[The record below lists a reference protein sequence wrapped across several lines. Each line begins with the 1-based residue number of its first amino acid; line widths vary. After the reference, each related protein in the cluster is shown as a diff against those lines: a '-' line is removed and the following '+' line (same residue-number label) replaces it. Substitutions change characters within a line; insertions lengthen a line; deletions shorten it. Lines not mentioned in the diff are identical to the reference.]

1 MSDAFQIQ
9 FKNAHVAQAIKFTRQ
24 TPLESAL
31 ANLDLWPAVA
41 GEVPGTVP
49 GEVPEEVA
57 GTVAGPVL
65 VLVGGAS
72 GLTADYIDRL
82 SAFFAEVICPLME
95 AHQGLV
101 IDGGT
106 DAGIMRLMGHSYR
119 ATGSTFPLIGVAASG
134 TVCLP
139 EQYPPLTFADFA
151 FLEPNHT
158 HFVLVP
164 GLLWGDESPWIAEV
178 ANLLTLDK
186 SLTLL
191 VNGGK
196 ISWQDVTYSVRA
208 QRPVLVLAGSGR
220 TADELALAIGGDR
233 SNQRANQLVDS
244 GLLSTVQLQGD
255 WQRLKGEI
263 DRYFS
268 S

>member
-1 MSDAFQIQ
+1 MSSAFQIQ
-9 FKNAHVAQAIKFTRQ
+9 FKNSHVAQAIKFTRRDH
-24 TPLESAL
+24 LISAL
-31 ANLDLWPAVA
+31 GSLTLPHR
-41 GEVPGTVP
+41 ERSPR
-49 GEVPEEVA
+49 
-57 GTVAGPVL
+57 PVL

-72 GLTADYIDRL
+72 GMTSAYLEQL
-82 SAFFAEVICPLME
+82 SAFFTEVICPVME

-106 DAGIMRLMGHSYR
+106 DAGIMSLMGKSRQGTH
-119 ATGSTFPLIGVAASG
+119 STFPLIGVAAQG

-139 EQYPPLTFADFA
+139 QQMPPADFSDYA
-151 FLEPNHT
+151 LLEPHHT

-164 GLLWGDESPWIAEV
+164 GSLWGDEAPWIAEV
-178 ANLLTLDK
+178 ANVLTRHR

-196 ISWQDVTYSVRA
+196 ISWQDVSYSVRA

-233 SNQRANQLVDS
+233 GNQRANQLVDS
-244 GLLSTVQLQGD
+244 GLLAAVQLQTD
-255 WQRLKGEI
+255 LEELKGQI
-263 DRYFS
+263 DQYFR
-268 S
+268 